1 MSQFLQNFSARPNG
15 GWVARRQIRGKVLK
29 PFTKPVES
37 GRGRSYREGGCRGLP
52 FHVIICPTLH
62 SENGGLT
69 LNIKEIAK
77 AAGVSVATI
86 SRVLN
91 HPEQVLP
98 ETREHVLAVM
108 KAQNYTPNW
117 FARGLNLGRTNTIA
131 LLVPSI
137 EVWLYQKLIA
147 GIETVARNKRYAVI
161 FCHTD
166 SDPERELD
174 YLKTVESRHID
185 GVVVVSSV
193 LDGQQLAPFIG
204 TQIPCVHVGRN
215 RVCGFDTQCYID
227 FEEGAFRLTQHLLSL
242 GHMSVGLL
250 LDERLRCETEQV
262 ESGSCRA
269 MQAAGLDG
277 RLSIYN
283 CGSGIQDGYT
293 AGQRILGAEGE
304 PPGAL
309 ITFTDDQAFG
319 VLKAAGDAGIPVP
332 DRLAVATMTDSAMCS
347 IVSPAVTGVEQPATR
362 LGMVAARMLFDKI
375 EGEELELA
383 APQEIILQP
392 KLKIRRSCGNRK
404 HIYELFD

>member
-1 MSQFLQNFSARPNG
+1 M
-15 GWVARRQIRGKVLK
+15 K

-37 GRGRSYREGGCRGLP
+37 GRGRSYREGGCRRLP
-52 FHVIICPTLH
+52 FHVIICLTLH

-204 TQIPCVHVGRN
+204 TQIPCVHVGATGCAGSIRSA
-215 RVCGFDTQCYID
+215 I
-227 FEEGAFRLTQHLLSL
+227 SI
-242 GHMSVGLL
+242 
-250 LDERLRCETEQV
+250 LR
-262 ESGSCRA
+262 RA
-269 MQAAGLDG
+269 
-277 RLSIYN
+277 R
-283 CGSGIQDGYT
+283 
-293 AGQRILGAEGE
+293 
-304 PPGAL
+304 
-309 ITFTDDQAFG
+309 
-319 VLKAAGDAGIPVP
+319 
-332 DRLAVATMTDSAMCS
+332 SA
-347 IVSPAVTGVEQPATR
+347 
-362 LGMVAARMLFDKI
+362 
-375 EGEELELA
+375 
-383 APQEIILQP
+383 
-392 KLKIRRSCGNRK
+392 
-404 HIYELFD
+404 

>member
-1 MSQFLQNFSARPNG
+1 MQ
-15 GWVARRQIRGKVLK
+15 
-29 PFTKPVES
+29 
-37 GRGRSYREGGCRGLP
+37 
-52 FHVIICPTLH
+52 
-62 SENGGLT
+62 NGGLK

-108 KAQNYTPNW
+108 KEQNYTPNW

-137 EVWLYQKLIA
+137 EIRLYQKLIA

-161 FCHTD
+161 FCHTG
-166 SDPERELD
+166 SEPERELD

-185 GVVVVSSV
+185 GVVIVSSV

-215 RVCGFDTQCYID
+215 RTCGFDAQCYID

-242 GHMSVGLL
+242 GHASVGLL
-250 LDERLRCETEQV
+250 LDGQLRCEAEQV
-262 ESGSCRA
+262 ESGSRRA
-269 MQAAGLDG
+269 MQAAGLSD
-277 RLSIYN
+277 RLTVHA
-283 CGSGIQDGYT
+283 CGNSIQDGYN
-293 AGQRILGAEGE
+293 AGQRILGAGEG
-304 PPGAL
+304 PPPDAL

-319 VLKAAGDAGIPVP
+319 VLKAAGDLEILVP

-375 EGEELELA
+375 EGEELELT
-383 APQEIILQP
+383 APQEIVLQP